1 MEIRHSQLEFLRVS
15 WVAWSEIS
23 DLNVFDALPDVLLVV
38 REERIVWANEAAVR
52 LLGESLV
59 GSTFEEVLAPGERQR
74 LGLLEKQRG
83 DGWDLPATCRVRFSR
98 RSDNTEITTDLR
110 FGQSGDA
117 LVLSARDVTEVTR
130 AEDLMRTLAEM
141 FARGSTLLDA
151 DALLDATEPIFVA
164 LGRIVA
170 FTELVAG
177 GSITTR
183 VIAKPGDPVGDY
195 GRTLVG
201 VHMPHAKTPILAEVV
216 RTGRP
221 IFLDNVPTLL
231 PGVPRTAKALGAS
244 MERAQLIRSAW
255 CPVRTKGRVTHH
267 LAVTGRDLTE
277 HDFVAVQLFAA
288 QLGAA
293 IHAQALRAELVHK
306 ERLAAVGEM
315 AAVMAHE
322 VRNPLGVIFNALTT
336 LRKKRTDTSAR
347 PELLDIIHE
356 EAERLRC
363 LVTDLLDYARPSAVE
378 VESVAL
384 EPVLRQAVEAARLD
398 PTFGGAAEEVELEMP
413 EELPPVDT
421 YPILLRRALVNL
433 LVNALQNVDKGGRV
447 SLAVRLDEHALL
459 HSRPQRRTDDRPR
472 CGRARVRAVLHHA
485 SVGDRAR
492 AGRGPPDCQRPGR
505 SRAPGARRERDD
517 LLAAPARAAR
527 DRLLASRDKLRR
539 SVRQRPEVG
548 ELARQLH
555 RDVLEDA
562 RRDVVL
568 HVLEHGLGDLLD
580 LRSGP
585 RSRDPGRRA
594 RGTLSCRASRDA
606 RRGRAGNPRRAGAG
620 PRAAPCRDGAL
631 RRARDVARDDS

>member
-1 MEIRHSQLEFLRVS
+1 MGGLVGDL
-15 WVAWSEIS
+15 

-38 REERIVWANEAAVR
+38 REERVVWANEAAVR

-110 FGQSGDA
+110 FGHSGDA
-117 LVLSARDVTEVTR
+117 LVLSARDVSDVTR
-130 AEDLMRTLAEM
+130 AEDLMRSLAEM

-164 LGRIVA
+164 LGWIVG

-177 GSITTR
+177 GSFTTR

-201 VHMPHAKTPILAEVV
+201 VRMPHVKTPILAEVV

-293 IHAQALRAELVHK
+293 IHAKALRAELVHK

-336 LRKKRTDTSAR
+336 LRKKRTDTSTR

-363 LVTDLLDYARPSAVE
+363 LVTDSLDYARPSAVE

-398 PTFGGAAEEVELEMP
+398 PTFGGAGEEVELEMP
-413 EELPPVDT
+413 EELPPFDT
-421 YPILLRRALVNL
+421 DPILLRRALVNL
-433 LVNALQNVDKGGRV
+433 LVNALQNVDNGGRV
-447 SLAVRLDEHALL
+447 SLAVRLDEHDLYICVHNDGPTIA
-459 HSRPQRRTDDRPR
+459 PDVA
-472 CGRARVRAVLHHA
+472 ARVFEPFFTTRASGTGLGLAVVHRIA
-485 SVGDRAR
+485 SDLGGAVRLEPDESGDSDLRALR
-492 AGRGPPDCQRPGR
+492 R
-505 SRAPGARRERDD
+505 SSTD
-517 LLAAPARAAR
+517 AAR
-527 DRLLASRDKLRR
+527 DGLFA
-539 SVRQRPEVG
+539 P
-548 ELARQLH
+548 
-555 RDVLEDA
+555 
-562 RRDVVL
+562 RRDSSSL
-568 HVLEHGLGDLLD
+568 
-580 LRSGP
+580 SKAAP
-585 RSRDPGRRA
+585 RGRRA
-594 RGTLSCRASRDA
+594 RAAAASR
-606 RRGRAGNPRRAGAG
+606 RA
-620 PRAAPCRDGAL
+620 
-631 RRARDVARDDS
+631 